1 MGTQCRV
8 ERRADIRREEERAM
22 GEMVQYTTANGG
34 TVSGYVARAT
44 GSSKHVVV
52 LQEWWGLN
60 PQIRGVCERFAAAG
74 FNALAPD
81 LYKGRVTADPDEANH
96 LMSGLD
102 WVGATAQ
109 DVRGAVQYLKGNGGK
124 VAVMGFCMGGAL
136 TLIAGVKIPEL
147 DAGVC
152 FYGIPPTEAADPK
165 RITVPLQAHFAN
177 QDDWC
182 TPQAVNALDATLKAA
197 GANYELFRYEAQHGF
212 FNEQR
217 PEVYNAEASQ
227 QAWERMGRFLNA
239 HL

>member
-1 MGTQCRV
+1 
-8 ERRADIRREEERAM
+8 
-22 GEMVQYTTANGG
+22 
-34 TVSGYVARAT
+34 
-44 GSSKHVVV
+44 VVI
-52 LQEWWGLN
+52 QEWWGLN
-60 PQIRGVCERFAAAG
+60 DQIRGVCDRFAAAG

-81 LYKGRVTADPDEANH
+81 LYQGRVTTSPDEANH
-96 LMSGLD
+96 LMTGLD
-102 WVGATAQ
+102 WVGATEQ
-109 DVRGAVQYLKGNGGK
+109 DVRGAVQYLKSRGGR

-152 FYGIPPTEAADPK
+152 FYGIPPTEVADPQH
-165 RITVPLQAHFAN
+165 IAVPLQGHFAN

-182 TPQAVNALDATLKAA
+182 TPPAVNALEATLKAA
-197 GANYELFRYEAQHGF
+197 GVNHELFRYEAQHGF

-227 QAWERMGRFLNA
+227 QAWERMRRFLNA